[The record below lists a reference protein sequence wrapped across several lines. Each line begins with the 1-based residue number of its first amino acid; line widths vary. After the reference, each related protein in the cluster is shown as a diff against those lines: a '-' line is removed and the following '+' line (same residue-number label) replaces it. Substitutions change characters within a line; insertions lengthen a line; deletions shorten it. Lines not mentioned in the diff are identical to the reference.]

1 MPRASKN
8 QRSRRDASRPIKP
21 TQDEISREA
30 FRIYQ
35 ARHGAPGD
43 PVADWFEAERIVMA
57 RAVSKA
63 PRAAEA
69 QAEALEGG
77 SGGRRARRPIK
88 RKR

>member
-8 QRSRRDASRPIKP
+8 SRTPRNASPFKP
-21 TQDEISREA
+21 SQDEISREA

-43 PVADWFEAERIVMA
+43 PVADWFEAERVVMS
-57 RAVSKA
+57 RAGSKS

-69 QAEALEGG
+69 HAEAWEGG
-77 SGGRRARRPIK
+77 SGGRRAPRPLK